1 METKPSA
8 QLSTPSANSNPKP
21 AAKRFVSPEGE
32 YSEKGI
38 LIRFQTSMG
47 DVVIQMRDDKPITTN
62 NFVKLVKQ
70 GFYDGTVFHRV
81 IAGFM
86 IQGGQNCEIDVDS
99 IPDEIGEDN
108 RNTAGTI
115 AMAKTSEPNSA
126 TSQFFINVA
135 DNGNNPLD
143 YAGTKFDSVYAVFGQ
158 VVDGMDVVLK
168 IAKVPVARNLYGEPS
183 QPTVPVKLI
192 KATVIP

>member
-1 METKPSA
+1 MNTKSSD
-8 QLSTPSANSNPKP
+8 QSSISSVN
-21 AAKRFVSPEGE
+21 AKRLVSPVGE

-38 LIRFQTSMG
+38 LVRLQTSMG
-47 DVVIQMRDDKPITTN
+47 DIVLQLRDDKLITAG

-70 GFYDGTVFHRV
+70 GFYDGTIFHRV
-81 IAGFM
+81 IVGFM
-86 IQGGQNCEIDVDS
+86 IQGGQNCDIDVEC
-99 IPDEIGEDN
+99 IPDEIGKDN

-143 YAGTKFDSVYAVFGQ
+143 YIGTKFDSVYAVFGQ
-158 VVDGMDVVLK
+158 VVEGMDIVLK
-168 IAKVPVARNLYGEPS
+168 IARVPVTRNLYGEPS
-183 QPTVPVKLI
+183 QPIVPVILL
-192 KATVIP
+192 KATVVP

>member
-1 METKPSA
+1 METGPSA
-8 QLSTPSANSNPKP
+8 QPSTPSVKANLNP
-21 AAKRFVSPEGE
+21 AAKRLASPEGE
-32 YSEKGI
+32 FSEKGV
-38 LIRFQTSMG
+38 LVRFQTSLG
-47 DVVIQMRDDKPITTN
+47 EVVIQLRDDKPITAG
-62 NFVKLVKQ
+62 NFVKLVKM

-86 IQGGQNCEIDVDS
+86 IQGGQNCDIAVES
-99 IPDEIGEDN
+99 IPDEVGSGN

-158 VVDGMDVVLK
+158 VVEGMDVVLK
-168 IAKVPVARNLYGEPS
+168 IARVPVTRNLYGEPS
-183 QPTVPVKLI
+183 QPTVPVTLE
-192 KATVIP
+192 KATVVP